1 MNFSFKC
8 LQVLKLPIFNIKCR
22 FLLFFFF
29 YNEERQDDS
38 PLGLLFSRLII
49 LFNFKALFLFN

>member
-8 LQVLKLPIFNIKCR
+8 LQVLKLPIFNI
-22 FLLFFFF
+22 FFFN
-29 YNEERQDDS
+29 NEERQDDS

-49 LFNFKALFLFN
+49 LFNFKVLFLFN

>member
-8 LQVLKLPIFNIKCR
+8 LQVLKLPIFNIK
-22 FLLFFFF
+22 FFFYI

>member
-8 LQVLKLPIFNIKCR
+8 LQVLKLPIFNIK
-22 FLLFFFF
+22 FFFF
-29 YNEERQDDS
+29 FFYIYNEERQDAS